1 MTTLAAPRKAR
12 VAPTPSQAEPPT
24 RRRTQAE
31 RSAATRAKLM
41 DAAVRCLH
49 RCGYSATTTTLVA
62 EQAGVS
68 RGGMLHQFPTKV
80 DLMLAVV
87 EHVFAH
93 QHAVSSRLLS
103 KTRPGPERFMA
114 LTDITWQVQSQ
125 VPSMAMLEILVA
137 ARSDRALQKRLA
149 PVAERIDRETF
160 ELIWEV
166 ATEAG
171 IENRTAV
178 ENMVHLHMAAMRGLS
193 IELMY
198 GRALSDTAPA
208 MDLLKHYKAYLME
221 QLAPTAPAA
230 LLMSN

>member
-1 MTTLAAPRKAR
+1 MPTLAAPRKVRA
-12 VAPTPSQAEPPT
+12 APPSSPAEAPSMP
-24 RRRTQAE
+24 RRTQAE

-41 DAAVRCLH
+41 EAAVRCLH
-49 RCGYSATTTTLVA
+49 RFGYSATTTTLVA

-87 EHVFAH
+87 EYVFAY
-93 QHAVSSRLLS
+93 QHAFSDRLLR
-103 KTRPGPERFMA
+103 KVPKGAERFMA

-137 ARSDRALQKRLA
+137 ARSDRALKQRLA

-160 ELIWEV
+160 ELIWHV

-171 IENRTAV
+171 IENRAAV

-198 GRALSDTAPA
+198 GRALADTVPA
-208 MDLLKHYKAYLME
+208 MNLLKQYKAYLME
-221 QLAPTAPAA
+221 QLAPATKA
-230 LLMSN
+230 